1 MEVQV
6 KVVNKIEERIN
17 DYQNRTGATKT
28 WIAKQLGISKSR
40 LYQIMQTDNMMIDVA
55 LKFAIFFD
63 CKVDDLFDYIIID
76 G

>member
-1 MEVQV
+1 MKLQI
-6 KVVNKIEERIN
+6 KIINKIEERITE
-17 DYQNRTGATKT
+17 YQNKTGATKT

-76 G
+76 E